1 MPTAVTV
8 GNKVVEEIN
17 QILAD
22 LRSYL
27 PEGDLRVVRLLS
39 EADKLI
45 KVDPAEGH
53 SMKGSVYSLTGNL
66 EKATYHSKNAIKLK
80 SHPVYLLNMCA
91 VLTNLGKFTEAQDF
105 YRTFARPRDGLF
117 VQTFGL
123 GISCGAFQ
131 LMREF
136 MGEAQNLKLEIPGD
150 KTELIAR
157 SAQLLREQDVSDSL
171 FASFLDVAGGIM
183 REQRVVF
190 YGTPSVF
197 VWELED
203 RVMLSYTFELPCD
216 ALKTE
221 DLDTELSIRLLDQCP
236 DYPNCLSITFRS
248 GLPSN
253 ERYGERNIAAGA

>member
-17 QILAD
+17 QILAA

-45 KVDPAEGH
+45 KIDPAEGH
-53 SMKGSVYSLTGNL
+53 SMKGSVYSLTGNV
-66 EKATYHSKNAIKLK
+66 ERAIYHSNNAIKLK

-91 VLTNLGKFTEAQDF
+91 VLTNLGKFTEAQDL
-105 YRTFARPRDGLF
+105 YRKFARPREGF
-117 VQTFGL
+117 FAQTIGL

-131 LMREF
+131 LLHEF
-136 MGEAQNLKLEIPGD
+136 MAEAQNLKLELLGE
-150 KTELIAR
+150 KTEVIEHSAR
-157 SAQLLREQDVSDSL
+157 VLSEHNISDTL

-183 REQRVVF
+183 REQRVMF
-190 YGTPSVF
+190 CGTPSVV

-203 RVMLSYTFELPCD
+203 RVMLSYTFELPCE

-221 DLDTELSIRLLDQCP
+221 DLDTELSVRFLDQFP
-236 DYPNCLSITFRS
+236 DYPDCLSISFRS

-253 ERYGERNIAAGA
+253 ERYGERNIAAGT